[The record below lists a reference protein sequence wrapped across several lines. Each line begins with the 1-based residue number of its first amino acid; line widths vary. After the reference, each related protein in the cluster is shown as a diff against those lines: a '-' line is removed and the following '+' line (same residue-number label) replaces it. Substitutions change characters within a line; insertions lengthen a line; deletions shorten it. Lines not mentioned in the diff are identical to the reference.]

1 MGRTAAR
8 IVVAKAEF
16 AQSYKVQAR
25 MRRRYSA
32 SLTPA

>member
-1 MGRTAAR
+1 M
-8 IVVAKAEF
+8 VVEKAEL
-16 AQSYKVQAR
+16 AQSYMVQAR